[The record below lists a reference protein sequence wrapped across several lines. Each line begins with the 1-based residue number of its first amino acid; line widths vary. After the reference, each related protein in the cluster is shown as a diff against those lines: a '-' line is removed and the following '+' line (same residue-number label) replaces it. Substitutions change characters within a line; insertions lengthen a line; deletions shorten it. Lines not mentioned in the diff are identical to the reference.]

1 MECKTCGKEIKGN
14 GGLVSH
20 QIKCSYVESV
30 KDEVFESYTKDFLSI
45 TKIRKKYKLQDTDIY
60 IILGNSL
67 RGKSDSGKLAHKKY
81 PDSFKHSDETKQKI
95 REIRIKFM
103 KENPEQTAWRTKNL
117 SYPEKLFLEKIYE
130 LDLDKKYSIVREY
143 SVFPY
148 FIDFAFVNEKIA
160 VEIDGSQHLLPER
173 KERDDKKD
181 VLLKEDGWFILRVS
195 ENEVKT
201 NINSVFNTIIT
212 IINDRPKIQSM
223 KLGVVKFP
231 KKKQIKERESCGLT
245 KGEIERSIKQ
255 RRVTRP
261 PYQELIDL
269 IKTNGYC
276 KTGKM
281 FGVSDNSIRKWIK
294 SYEKICSPTENRTPI
309 V

>member
-14 GGLVSH
+14 GALVVH
-20 QIKCSYVESV
+20 QTTCEYVYNVKEEIKKLYVDELWSIKRI
-30 KDEVFESYTKDFLSI
+30 KD
-45 TKIRKKYKLQDTDIY
+45 KYNLGSQTITDI
-60 IILGNSL
+60 LGDNL
-67 RGKSDSGKLAHKKY
+67 RTASESNKIARKLF
-81 PDSFKHSDETKQKI
+81 PESFIHSDETKQKI
-95 REIRIKFM
+95 REKRIKFM

-117 SYPEKLFLEKIYE
+117 SYPEKLFLEKVYD
-130 LDLDKKYSIVREY
+130 LCLDKKYSIVREY
-143 SVFPY
+143 SVFPF
-148 FIDFAFVNEKIA
+148 FIDFAFVNEKVA

-181 VLLKEDGWFILRVS
+181 ELLKKDGWFILRVS

-201 NINSVFNTIIT
+201 NINSVFNTIIS

-231 KKKQIKERESCGLT
+231 KKRQMKERESCGLT

-261 PYQELIDL
+261 PYQELINL
-269 IKTNGYC
+269 IKTNGYS

-294 SYEKICSPTENRTPI
+294 SYDKDL
-309 V
+309 

>member
-1 MECKTCGKEIKGN
+1 LWSIKR
-14 GGLVSH
+14 
-20 QIKCSYVESV
+20 IK
-30 KDEVFESYTKDFLSI
+30 D
-45 TKIRKKYKLQDTDIY
+45 KYNLGSQTITDI
-60 IILGNSL
+60 LGDNL
-67 RGKSDSGKLAHKKY
+67 RTASESNKIARKLF
-81 PDSFKHSDETKQKI
+81 PESFIHSDETKQKI
-95 REIRIKFM
+95 REKRIKFM

-117 SYPEKLFLEKIYE
+117 SYPEKLFLEKVYD
-130 LDLDKKYSIVREY
+130 LCLDKKYSIVREY
-143 SVFPY
+143 SVFPF
-148 FIDFAFVNEKIA
+148 FIDFAFVNEKVA

-181 VLLKEDGWFILRVS
+181 ELLKKDGWFILRVS

-201 NINSVFNTIIT
+201 NINSVFNTIIS

-231 KKKQIKERESCGLT
+231 KKRQMKERESCGLT

-261 PYQELIDL
+261 PYQELINL
-269 IKTNGYC
+269 IKTNGYS

-294 SYEKICSPTENRTPI
+294 SYEKDL
-309 V
+309 

>member
-1 MECKTCGKEIKGN
+1 MECKICN
-14 GGLVSH
+14 RDFNNLGGLNQH
-20 QIKCSYVESV
+20 IKKCKKLSSIKDELIRLYVE
-30 KDEVFESYTKDFLSI
+30 ESYSVQEL
-45 TKIRKKYKLQDTDIY
+45 RKKFGVQSMDIKL
-60 IILGNSL
+60 ILGDKVRSL
-67 RGKSDSGKLAHKKY
+67 SDANKLAHKKY
-81 PDSFKHSDETKQKI
+81 PNNFKHTEESKKKI

-130 LDLDKKYSIVREY
+130 LGLDKKYSIVREY

-148 FIDFAFVNEKIA
+148 FIDFAFVNEKVA

-173 KERDDKKD
+173 KDRDDKKD
-181 VLLKEDGWFILRVS
+181 ELLKNDGWFILRVS

-201 NINSVFNTIIT
+201 NINSVFDTIT
-212 IINDRPKIQSM
+212 SIINDRPKIQSM

-231 KKKQIKERESCGLT
+231 NKRQKKERESCGLT
-245 KGEIERSIKQ
+245 KGEIDRSVKQ
-255 RRVTRP
+255 RKVTRP

-269 IKTNGYC
+269 VKTNGYS

-294 SYEKICSPTENRTPI
+294 SYEKDL
-309 V
+309 

>member
-1 MECKTCGKEIKGN
+1 MVHQTTCEYVYNVKE
-14 GGLVSH
+14 
-20 QIKCSYVESV
+20 E
-30 KDEVFESYTKDFLSI
+30 
-45 TKIRKKYKLQDTDIY
+45 IRKLYVDELWSINRLKEKYNLGSQTITD
-60 IILGNSL
+60 ILGNNL
-67 RGKSDSGKLAHKKY
+67 RTTSESNKIARKLF

-117 SYPEKLFLEKIYE
+117 SYPEKLFLEKVYE
-130 LDLDKKYSIVREY
+130 LCLDKKYSIVREH

-148 FIDFAFVNEKIA
+148 FIDFAFVNEKVA

-173 KERDDKKD
+173 KKRDDKKD
-181 VLLKEDGWFILRVS
+181 ELLKEDGWFILRVS

-201 NINSVFNTIIT
+201 NINSVFDTIIS

-223 KLGVVKFP
+223 KLGMVKFP
-231 KKKQIKERESCGLT
+231 KKRQKKERESCGLT
-245 KGEIERSIKQ
+245 KAEIERSIKQ

-261 PYQELIDL
+261 PYQELINL
-269 IKTNGYC
+269 VKTNGYS
-276 KTGKM
+276 KTGRM

-294 SYEKICSPTENRTPI
+294 SYEKDL
-309 V
+309 

>member
-1 MECKTCGKEIKGN
+1 MECNICGKEIKNN
-14 GGLVSH
+14 GALMVH
-20 QIKCSYVESV
+20 QTTCEYVYNVKEEIKKLYV
-30 KDEVFESYTKDFLSI
+30 DELWSI
-45 TKIRKKYKLQDTDIY
+45 NRLKEKYNLGSQTITD
-60 IILGNSL
+60 ILGNNL
-67 RGKSDSGKLAHKKY
+67 RTTSESNKIARKLF

-103 KENPEQTAWRTKNL
+103 KENPEQTSWRTKNL
-117 SYPEKLFLEKIYE
+117 SYPEKLFLEKVYG
-130 LDLDKKYSIVREY
+130 LCLDKKYSIVREY

-148 FIDFAFVNEKIA
+148 FIDFAFVNEKVA

-181 VLLKEDGWFILRVS
+181 ELLKEDGWFILRVS

-201 NINSVFNTIIT
+201 NINSVFDTIIS

-231 KKKQIKERESCGLT
+231 KKRQKKERESCGLT
-245 KGEIERSIKQ
+245 KGEIERSINQ

-261 PYQELIDL
+261 SYQELIDL
-269 IKTNGYC
+269 VKTNGYS
-276 KTGKM
+276 KTGRM

-294 SYEKICSPTENRTPI
+294 SYEKDL
-309 V
+309 

>member
-14 GGLVSH
+14 GALVVH
-20 QIKCSYVESV
+20 QTTCEYVYNVKEEIKKLYVDELWSIKRI
-30 KDEVFESYTKDFLSI
+30 KD
-45 TKIRKKYKLQDTDIY
+45 KYNLGSQTITDI
-60 IILGNSL
+60 LGDNL
-67 RGKSDSGKLAHKKY
+67 RTASESNKIARKLF
-81 PDSFKHSDETKQKI
+81 PESFIHSDETKQKI
-95 REIRIKFM
+95 REKRIKFM

-117 SYPEKLFLEKIYE
+117 SYPEKLFLEKVYD
-130 LDLDKKYSIVREY
+130 LCLDKKYSIVREY
-143 SVFPY
+143 SVFPF
-148 FIDFAFVNEKIA
+148 FIDFAFVNEKVA

-181 VLLKEDGWFILRVS
+181 ELLKKDGWFILRVS
-195 ENEVKT
+195 ENEFKT
-201 NINSVFNTIIT
+201 NINSVFNTIIS

-231 KKKQIKERESCGLT
+231 KKRQMKERESCGLT

-261 PYQELIDL
+261 PYQELINL
-269 IKTNGYC
+269 IKTNGYS

-294 SYEKICSPTENRTPI
+294 SYEKDL
-309 V
+309 

>member
-1 MECKTCGKEIKGN
+1 
-14 GGLVSH
+14 
-20 QIKCSYVESV
+20 
-30 KDEVFESYTKDFLSI
+30 
-45 TKIRKKYKLQDTDIY
+45 
-60 IILGNSL
+60 
-67 RGKSDSGKLAHKKY
+67 
-81 PDSFKHSDETKQKI
+81 
-95 REIRIKFM
+95 M

-117 SYPEKLFLEKIYE
+117 SYPEKLFLEKVYD
-130 LDLDKKYSIVREY
+130 LCLDKKYSIVREY
-143 SVFPY
+143 SVFPF
-148 FIDFAFVNEKIA
+148 FIDFAFVNEKVA

-181 VLLKEDGWFILRVS
+181 ELLKEDGWFILRVS

-201 NINSVFNTIIT
+201 NINSVFNTIIS

-231 KKKQIKERESCGLT
+231 KKRQMKERESCGLT

-269 IKTNGYC
+269 VKTNGYS
-276 KTGKM
+276 KTGRM

-294 SYEKICSPTENRTPI
+294 SYEKDL
-309 V
+309 

>member
-14 GGLVSH
+14 GALVVH
-20 QIKCSYVESV
+20 QTTCEYVYNVKEEIKKLYVDELWSIKRI
-30 KDEVFESYTKDFLSI
+30 KD
-45 TKIRKKYKLQDTDIY
+45 KYNLGSQTITDI
-60 IILGNSL
+60 LGDNL
-67 RGKSDSGKLAHKKY
+67 RTASESNKIARKLF
-81 PDSFKHSDETKQKI
+81 PESFIHSDETKQKI
-95 REIRIKFM
+95 REKRIKFM

-117 SYPEKLFLEKIYE
+117 SYPEKLFLEKVYD
-130 LDLDKKYSIVREY
+130 LCLDKKYSIVREY
-143 SVFPY
+143 SVFPF
-148 FIDFAFVNEKIA
+148 FIDFAFVNEKVA

-181 VLLKEDGWFILRVS
+181 ELLKKDGWFILRVS

-201 NINSVFNTIIT
+201 NINSVFNTIIS

-231 KKKQIKERESCGLT
+231 KKRQKKERESCGLT

-269 IKTNGYC
+269 VKTNGYS
-276 KTGKM
+276 KTGRM

-294 SYEKICSPTENRTPI
+294 SYEKDL
-309 V
+309 

>member
-1 MECKTCGKEIKGN
+1 VVHQTTCEYVYNVKEEIKK
-14 GGLVSH
+14 LYVDELWS
-20 QIKCSYVESV
+20 IKRI
-30 KDEVFESYTKDFLSI
+30 KD
-45 TKIRKKYKLQDTDIY
+45 KYNLGSQTITDI
-60 IILGNSL
+60 LGDNL
-67 RGKSDSGKLAHKKY
+67 RTASESNKIARKLF
-81 PDSFKHSDETKQKI
+81 PESFIHSDETKQKI
-95 REIRIKFM
+95 REKRIKFM

-117 SYPEKLFLEKIYE
+117 SYPEKLFLEKVYD
-130 LDLDKKYSIVREY
+130 LCLDKKYSIVREY
-143 SVFPY
+143 SVFPF
-148 FIDFAFVNEKIA
+148 FIDFAFVNEKVA

-181 VLLKEDGWFILRVS
+181 ELLKKDGWFILRVS

-201 NINSVFNTIIT
+201 NINSVFNTIIS

-231 KKKQIKERESCGLT
+231 KKRQMKERESCGLT

-261 PYQELIDL
+261 PYQELINL
-269 IKTNGYC
+269 IKTNGYS

-294 SYEKICSPTENRTPI
+294 SYEKDL
-309 V
+309 

>member
-14 GGLVSH
+14 GSLVVH
-20 QIKCSYVESV
+20 QTTCEYVYNVKEEIKKLYVDELWSIKRI
-30 KDEVFESYTKDFLSI
+30 KD
-45 TKIRKKYKLQDTDIY
+45 KYNLGSQTITDI
-60 IILGNSL
+60 LGDNL
-67 RGKSDSGKLAHKKY
+67 RTASESNKIARKLF
-81 PDSFKHSDETKQKI
+81 PESFIHSDETKQKI
-95 REIRIKFM
+95 REKRIKFM

-117 SYPEKLFLEKIYE
+117 SYPEKLFLEKVYD
-130 LDLDKKYSIVREY
+130 LCLDKKYSIVREY
-143 SVFPY
+143 SVFPF
-148 FIDFAFVNEKIA
+148 FIDFAFVNEKVA

-181 VLLKEDGWFILRVS
+181 ELLKEDGWFILRVS

-201 NINSVFNTIIT
+201 NINSVFNTIIS

-231 KKKQIKERESCGLT
+231 KKRQMKERESCGLT

-261 PYQELIDL
+261 PYQELINL
-269 IKTNGYC
+269 IKTNGYS

-294 SYEKICSPTENRTPI
+294 SYEKDL
-309 V
+309 

>member
-1 MECKTCGKEIKGN
+1 MECKICGKEIKNN
-14 GGLVSH
+14 GGLISH
-20 QIKCSYVESV
+20 QIKCSYVESI
-30 KDEVFESYTKDFLSI
+30 KGEVFESYTKDFLSI

-60 IILGNSL
+60 RILGDSL
-67 RGKSDSGKLAHKKY
+67 RGKSDSGKLAHKIY
-81 PDSFKHSDETKQKI
+81 PNSFKHSDETKQRI

-130 LDLDKKYSIVREY
+130 LCLDKKYSIVREY

-148 FIDFAFVNEKIA
+148 FIDFAFVNEKVA

-181 VLLKEDGWFILRVS
+181 ELLKEDGWFILRVS

-201 NINSVFNTIIT
+201 NINSVFDTINS

-231 KKKQIKERESCGLT
+231 KKRQKKERESCGLT
-245 KGEIERSIKQ
+245 KGEIERSINQ

-269 IKTNGYC
+269 VKTNGYS

-294 SYEKICSPTENRTPI
+294 SYEKDL
-309 V
+309 